1 MKRRSFLKT
10 VACLSAA
17 VAVPFKDILAAPPV
31 RGPKVVL
38 RLYWRAVGN
47 GIPLSWQSQPL
58 GPINVGKNKGMVITG
73 VGMKA
78 KDLRLPKTTDHVEFV
93 LSRDTKLEEVM
104 RDALVG
110 DWSLYSIWAQDRLI
124 GAEQIEYPAPG
135 DPGPALAPCMMN
147 SSRMTFRGFDDTD
160 EEGVMFKMGVTE
172 DIRLRL
178 VSGARYDG

>member
-58 GPINVGKNKGMVITG
+58 GSINVGKNQGMVITG
-73 VGMKA
+73 IGMKA

-110 DWSLYSIWAQDRLI
+110 DQTTNSFGTRTRGTLPLRPPEASSQDKCKYRPPFSFRSSYTAARLYRGLDS
-124 GAEQIEYPAPG
+124 
-135 DPGPALAPCMMN
+135 N
-147 SSRMTFRGFDDTD
+147 SHPSP
-160 EEGVMFKMGVTE
+160 
-172 DIRLRL
+172 LRL
-178 VSGARYDG
+178 F